1 VSGDF
6 LSRWSRRKI
15 EVKRAEESTAA
26 PDGPAT
32 PAAEAAATPE
42 ELSAEEVAALP
53 PVESLT
59 AESDIAGFLRKGVPQ
74 ALRNAAL
81 RRAWALDPE
90 IRDYVGDARDYA
102 YDWNVPG
109 GVPGTGPMDPG
120 TDVAQMVKDVFGRS
134 HDAETME
141 GAAQAAPAA
150 AVAQDAPGAEPLGT
164 GDVAGVQAADESD
177 AEPEPEPVH
186 TRAMDGEV
194 GAPKPR
200 TRHGGA
206 KPVWNGE
213 V

>member
-26 PDGPAT
+26 PEAPET
-32 PAAEAAATPE
+32 PAGEGAPVAE
-42 ELSAEEVAALP
+42 ELSAEELAALP
-53 PVESLT
+53 TVESLT

-102 YDWNVPG
+102 YDWNIPG

-134 HDAETME
+134 HELETPE
-141 GAAQAAPAA
+141 EAAQTPTAA
-150 AVAQDAPGAEPLGT
+150 AVAKDAPGPEPLRT
-164 GDVAGVQAADESD
+164 ADVAADEG
-177 AEPEPEPVH
+177 EVRPEPEPVQ
-186 TRAMDGEV
+186 TPSINSAV
-194 GAPKPR
+194 GSPR
-200 TRHGGA
+200 VRSRHGGA
-206 KPVWNGE
+206 KPA
-213 V
+213 

>member
-26 PDGPAT
+26 PDAPAT

-42 ELSAEEVAALP
+42 ELSAEELAALP

-164 GDVAGVQAADESD
+164 GDVAAAQPADESD
-177 AEPEPEPVH
+177 DEPEPEPVQ

-194 GAPKPR
+194 GPPKPR

>member
-15 EVKRAEESTAA
+15 EVKRAEESPAA
-26 PDGPAT
+26 PDAHAT
-32 PAAEAAATPE
+32 PAGEAAATPD
-42 ELSAEEVAALP
+42 ELSAEELAALP

-90 IRDYVGDARDYA
+90 IREYVGDARDYA

-134 HDAETME
+134 HDAETLE

-150 AVAQDAPGAEPLGT
+150 AVAQDAPRAEPLGT
-164 GDVAGVQAADESD
+164 GDVAAVQPAEGGD
-177 AEPEPEPVH
+177 AEPEPETVH
-186 TRAMDGEV
+186 TRSTEGE
-194 GAPKPR
+194 GGPPKPR

-206 KPVWNGE
+206 KPA
-213 V
+213 

>member
-15 EVKRAEESTAA
+15 EVKRAEESPAA
-26 PDGPAT
+26 QDASAT
-32 PAAEAAATPE
+32 PAEEAAAVSE
-42 ELSAEEVAALP
+42 ELSAEELAALP

-109 GVPGTGPMDPG
+109 GVPGTGPIDPG

-134 HDAETME
+134 HEPETLE
-141 GAAQAAPAA
+141 EAAHAAPPA
-150 AVAQDAPGAEPLGT
+150 AVAQDAPGAETRAGC
-164 GDVAGVQAADESD
+164 DVAAVRRADQGEV
-177 AEPEPEPVH
+177 EPEPEPVH
-186 TRAMDGEV
+186 TRSMESDV
-194 GAPKPR
+194 GPPRAR

-206 KPVWNGE
+206 KPA
-213 V
+213 

>member
-15 EVKRAEESTAA
+15 EVKRAEESAAA
-26 PDGPAT
+26 PDAPAT
-32 PAAEAAATPE
+32 PAAEAAASPE
-42 ELSAEEVAALP
+42 ELSAEELAALP

-102 YDWNVPG
+102 YDWNIPG
-109 GVPGTGPMDPG
+109 GVPGTGPIDPG
-120 TDVAQMVKDVFGRS
+120 TDVAQMVKDVFGR
-134 HDAETME
+134 DAETME
-141 GAAQAAPAA
+141 EASQAAPVA
-150 AVAQDAPGAEPLGT
+150 AVPQDGPGAEPVGT
-164 GDVAGVQAADESD
+164 GNVAAVQPAEDTD

-186 TRAMDGEV
+186 ARVMDGEV
-194 GAPKPR
+194 GAKPR